1 MLVDACGQLIC
12 LHAHEPALSAERA
25 DVSCDFVGNA
35 SHHLEASDRL
45 GHITPSQVLDSFEP
59 RDKRLDARQRNCY
72 GYVYLFPDVI
82 GDMPPGVVTV
92 TSTTVPLDLAGTFA
106 VMEVSL
112 LTVNDVAGVDPK

>member
-1 MLVDACGQLIC
+1 MALV
-12 LHAHEPALSAERA
+12 EPTTQRLLGVRTNAWTP
-25 DVSCDFVGNA
+25 GNVPA
-35 SHHLEASDRL
+35 
-45 GHITPSQVLDSFEP
+45 
-59 RDKRLDARQRNCY
+59 Y
-72 GYVYLFPDVI
+72 GYVYLSPDVI